1 MMSKATADSRQQM
14 HPAETASGTDGRASW
29 LLCRAGHHLYA
40 VPLEHVIENMRALPI
55 ETVFGAP
62 RYVRGLCMIR
72 GAPVPVV
79 DPGLLLGE
87 QPTKS
92 QRLVTIRAGRRTI
105 ALAADVVLGIRAIE
119 ADLFK
124 QLPPLL
130 RDAAAE
136 TITAIGT
143 LDAELLFL
151 LHAARIIPQDLFDRL
166 DAEGASS

>member
-1 MMSKATADSRQQM
+1 MVSEATVGWQPRKQS
-14 HPAETASGTDGRASW
+14 AETASGADGRASW

-40 VPLEHVIENMRALPI
+40 IPLEHVVESMRVLPI
-55 ETVFGAP
+55 EAVFGAP
-62 RYVRGLCMIR
+62 RYVQGLCMIR

-87 QPTKS
+87 QPTNS

-105 ALAADVVLGIRAIE
+105 ALMAEAVLGIRAIGAE
-119 ADLFK
+119 VFS

-136 TITAIGT
+136 TIAAIGI
-143 LDAELLFL
+143 LDAELLFF
-151 LHAARIIPQDLFDRL
+151 LHLTRIIPEDLFDRL
-166 DAEGASS
+166 DIAGASS

>member
-1 MMSKATADSRQQM
+1 MKSKATADSRHQM
-14 HPAETASGTDGRASW
+14 HPAEAASGTDGRTSW
-29 LLCRAGHHLYA
+29 LLCRAGHLLYA
-40 VPLEHVIENMRALPI
+40 VPLEHVIESMRALPTEAI
-55 ETVFGAP
+55 VGAP

-87 QPTKS
+87 QPTNS

-105 ALAADVVLGIRAIE
+105 ALAADTVLGIRAIE
-119 ADLFK
+119 AETFD

-136 TITAIGT
+136 TIAAVGT
-143 LDAELLFL
+143 LDAEPLFL
-151 LHAARIIPQDLFDRL
+151 LHPPPINPQDLFHP
-166 DAEGASS
+166 SHHQ